1 MAKGTNSA
9 TSSPKAVAPIS
20 APVSVPLDMSF
31 DAWLKNISLVLKSPA
46 TILTVAGLLVIGA
59 FAETAPRKSLE
70 FLNNSIGNSIFFILP
85 LLIAFLLDWATGLLA
100 AAISLI
106 VFARLQREDSDEG
119 FMDTD
124 LQINS
129 DIQTTKLVSNP
140 HRWFVEKIL
149 GERPIAIASDRI
161 ITGPVR
167 DEDNRTSSSSSMATS
182 GLSDSSNH
190 R

>member
-1 MAKGTNSA
+1 
-9 TSSPKAVAPIS
+9 
-20 APVSVPLDMSF
+20 MSF

-59 FAETAPRKSLE
+59 FAETAPRKSLD
-70 FLNNSIGNSIFFILP
+70 FLNNSIGKSLFFILP

-124 LQINS
+124 LKINS
-129 DIQTTKLVSNP
+129 DVQTTKIVSNP

-161 ITGPVR
+161 LTGPVR

-190 R
+190 K